1 VSTLFAELLGDAA
14 FSTLSARVQALHR
27 ATGTR
32 TYRGEADVQRG
43 KGLLSRLCGW
53 ATAQPPA
60 ATRVPLHVEIAS
72 TAAGERWT
80 RDFAGHPMRSTMWA
94 GDGLLC
100 ERLGLV
106 TFGFALAA
114 EDGKLFWHVRRVR
127 ALGVPLP
134 ARWFKGV
141 KAAESEVAGRYHF
154 DVEASLPI
162 AGMLVHY
169 RGWLDVE

>member
-1 VSTLFAELLGDAA
+1 VSTLFAGILGDAT
-14 FSTLSARVQALHR
+14 FSTLPARVQALHR

-43 KGLLSRLCGW
+43 TGLLSRLCGW

-60 ATRVPLHVEIAS
+60 ATRVPLQVEIAS
-72 TAAGERWT
+72 TANGERWT

-94 GDGLLC
+94 ADGLLC

-106 TFGFALAA
+106 TFGFNLTVENNALV
-114 EDGKLFWHVRRVR
+114 WHVRRVR

-134 ARWFKGV
+134 ARWFNGV
-141 KAAESEVAGRYHF
+141 KATESEVAGRYHF

-162 AGMLVHY
+162 AGILVHY
-169 RGWLDVE
+169 RGWLEVE